1 MTKQK
6 EEQAG
11 PETTHMEARSLICP
25 VEYMKRESISAKNI
39 LAKFQNNSLQFT
51 SWMLKGQR
59 LFLYTD
65 KQNS

>member
-51 SWMLKGQR
+51 S
-59 LFLYTD
+59 
-65 KQNS
+65 